1 MALIKTFIVILTA
14 AFIGF
19 FLAYAFLIMWQLPL
33 LYTFGLERAALEEM
47 RVLIISI
54 LIGTPLGLAIAS
66 IPRPKP
72 KNALTGVISAVF
84 LFSVMWLI
92 PLLLPMGS
100 EPRLGWEEMRVVA
113 VGLALGTIAGYTLGW
128 AIKHRHK

>member
-66 IPRPKP
+66 IPRPNQ
-72 KNALTGVISAVF
+72 KNALTGVIIAVF
-84 LFSVMWLI
+84 
-92 PLLLPMGS
+92 
-100 EPRLGWEEMRVVA
+100 
-113 VGLALGTIAGYTLGW
+113 
-128 AIKHRHK
+128 